1 MQRRTVLKLAGSGA
15 AALAVAGVGG
25 AVWLSGAPAP
35 IARFVSFDE
44 ARRWL
49 DTLVADASARSL
61 TAWPLAQVL
70 EHAAQSVEFSMH
82 GFPQPKSAAFQNSVG
97 RLAFAAFERAGAMT
111 HGLTEPIPGA
121 PALVAT
127 EVGLAADRLR
137 AAFAAF
143 EAHTGPLAPHFAYG
157 PLDKARYTRAHLLHL
172 ADHAGEITPA

>member
-25 AVWLSGAPAP
+25 SLWLSGAPAP
-35 IARFVSFDE
+35 IARFASFDA

-70 EHAAQSVEFSMH
+70 EHAAQSVEFSLH
-82 GFPQPKSAAFQNSVG
+82 GFPQPKPAAFQNSVG

-121 PALVAT
+121 PMLVAT
-127 EVGLAADRLR
+127 DIGLASDRLR
-137 AAFAAF
+137 AAFDTF

-157 PLDKARYTRAHLLHL
+157 ALDKARYTRAHLLHL
-172 ADHAGEITPA
+172 ADHASEITSA